1 MKILKA
7 EFVKGVVGDD
17 YAVNNNLPQIVFFGR
32 SNAGKSS
39 VINSLTGRKSLVRVS
54 KNPGETKEAN
64 FYRIN
69 DAFYLVDF
77 PGYGYSKFSM
87 KMRNKMAKRILWYVE
102 KSKVRPKVVF
112 LITDIKVGLT
122 DLDREMIDILKKNN
136 HNINIIGN
144 KADKLGKMAREKKAM
159 EIKEEEP
166 DIPVFLYSAK
176 TKEGKEEIIENIAQ
190 LIKEK

>member
-7 EFVKGVVGDD
+7 EFAKGVVGDD
-17 YAVNNNLPQIVFFGR
+17 YNLKLPQIAFFGR

-39 VINSLTGRKSLVRVS
+39 VINSLVERKNLVRVS

-102 KSKVRPKVVF
+102 KSKVKPEVIF
-112 LITDIKVGLT
+112 LITDIRVGLT
-122 DLDREMIDILKKNN
+122 ELDREMIKILKENS

-144 KADKLGKMAREKKAM
+144 KIDKLGKMAREKKVA

-166 DIPVFLYSAK
+166 DISLFLYSAK
-176 TKEGKEEIIENIAQ
+176 TKEGREDIIENIAKM
-190 LIKEK
+190 IKK